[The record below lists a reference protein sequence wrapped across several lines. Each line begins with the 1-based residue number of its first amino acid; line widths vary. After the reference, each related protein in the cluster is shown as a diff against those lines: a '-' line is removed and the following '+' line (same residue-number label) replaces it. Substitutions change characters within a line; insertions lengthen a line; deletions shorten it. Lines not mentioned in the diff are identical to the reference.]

1 MRVKKGILTSPFNY
15 ISASNAADWLNIKVF
30 FSDIDKDSLNLDYK
44 KISKKI
50 LNKVE
55 CIVPVNSFGIPCN
68 FKKIKKISNN
78 KKIIYDAAHCFDLKY
93 NRKSMLT
100 QGDASV
106 ISFHATKVFNTCEG
120 GAIVFKKK
128 KI

>member
-1 MRVKKGILTSPFNY
+1 M
-15 ISASNAADWLNIKVF
+15 
-30 FSDIDKDSLNLDYK
+30 K
-44 KISKKI
+44 KISK
-50 LNKVE
+50 
-55 CIVPVNSFGIPCN
+55 
-68 FKKIKKISNN
+68 N

-93 NRKSMLT
+93 NKKSILT

-128 KI
+128 GYEYSKTINSDWF